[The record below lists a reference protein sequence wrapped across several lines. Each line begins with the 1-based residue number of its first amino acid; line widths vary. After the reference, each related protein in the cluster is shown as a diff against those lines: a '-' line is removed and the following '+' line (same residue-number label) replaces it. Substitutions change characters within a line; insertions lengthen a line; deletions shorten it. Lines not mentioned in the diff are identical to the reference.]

1 MCKIICSTI
10 ILYNQLQTKTFHVEE
25 QIELDLRRHRSTQR
39 AGLAYGGKSPSFNS
53 TRCSIVRGSESIRF
67 QAIAVTTGDIQNN
80 VLNCRRLYRFPLLA
94 KATEKTTD
102 LSTLITIVIKRL
114 KDDSR

>member
-1 MCKIICSTI
+1 MNEHLRVVIDVV
-10 ILYNQLQTKTFHVEE
+10 VEKRGVLI
-25 QIELDLRRHRSTQR
+25 QFS
-39 AGLAYGGKSPSFNS
+39 GLLTSFKS
-53 TRCSIVRGSESIRF
+53 TRCAIVCGSESIRF

-80 VLNCRRLYRFPLLA
+80 VLNCRRLYRFPVLA
-94 KATEKTTD
+94 KATDKTTD